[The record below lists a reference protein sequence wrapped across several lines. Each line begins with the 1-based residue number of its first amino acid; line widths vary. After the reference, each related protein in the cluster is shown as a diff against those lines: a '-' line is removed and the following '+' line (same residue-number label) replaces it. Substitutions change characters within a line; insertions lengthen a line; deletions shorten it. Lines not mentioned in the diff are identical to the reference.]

1 MTTKKEYHD
10 RLAKADTDIVEIKKI
25 LMEINCL
32 YDLKGHQSLM
42 DRLLKKSFTD
52 EKDLR
57 NYCSCFIN
65 EYV

>member
-1 MTTKKEYHD
+1 MATKREYRE
-10 RLAKADTDIVEIKKI
+10 RLDKADGDIVEIKKI

-42 DRLLKKSFTD
+42 NRLLRKSFTN
-52 EKDLR
+52 ERDLR
-57 NYCSCFIN
+57 NYCSCFIT

>member
-1 MTTKKEYHD
+1 MATKSEYRA
-10 RLAKADTDIVEIKKI
+10 RLDEAKGDIVEIKKI

-42 DRLLKKSFTD
+42 NRLLRKNFTD
-52 EKDLR
+52 ERDLW
-57 NYCSCFIN
+57 NYCSCFIT